1 MTLVTSILKDGL
13 LKSQKAVLVRFY
25 CELDLQM
32 MMKYHREAEAT
43 KVTDPVMLLSV
54 VNNQTFFTLL
64 REVKYSS
71 IMDAVSR

>member
-1 MTLVTSILKDGL
+1 
-13 LKSQKAVLVRFY
+13 
-25 CELDLQM
+25 M
-32 MMKYHREAEAT
+32 MMKYHRDAEAT
-43 KVTDPVMLLSV
+43 KVTDPMMLLSV